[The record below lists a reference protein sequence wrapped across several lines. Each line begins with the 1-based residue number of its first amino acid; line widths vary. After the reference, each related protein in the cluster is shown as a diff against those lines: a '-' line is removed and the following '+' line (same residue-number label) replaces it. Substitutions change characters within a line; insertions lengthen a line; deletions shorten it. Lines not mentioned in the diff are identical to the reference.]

1 MTEPTIAELD
11 AQIADLLRQR
21 DLNDLPKLEAVQAM
35 LGSDAMAD
43 LLTELEANLPS
54 SPPTILGLVTSAR
67 AQVENVIGAVRAA
80 SAFIDREVTRAQVLV
95 EPEPAEE

>member
-1 MTEPTIAELD
+1 MTAPAPEID

-21 DLNDLPKLEAVQAM
+21 DLNDLPKLEDVQAM
-35 LGSDAMAD
+35 LGSDAMTD

-54 SPPTILGLVTSAR
+54 SPPNILGLVTSAR

-80 SAFIDREVTRAQVLV
+80 SAFIDREVARVQALV
-95 EPEPAEE
+95 EPEATEE